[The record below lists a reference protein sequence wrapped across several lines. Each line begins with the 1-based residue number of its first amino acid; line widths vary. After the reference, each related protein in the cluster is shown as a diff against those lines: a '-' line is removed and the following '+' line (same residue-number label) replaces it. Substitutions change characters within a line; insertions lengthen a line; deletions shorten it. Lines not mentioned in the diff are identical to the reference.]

1 MAASFLFELSKQMLS
16 VKGVDG
22 ETETGS
28 HPRAGKQKRERNGS
42 ALASSISED
51 PASSSLPPL
60 APGMEFQKATISR
73 TNGNSTNKRLE
84 PLSLEPLLPHP
95 NFPTLPRLKH
105 ALERCLTNPGLHML
119 VDPRTDVDWDVIGSF
134 TKPSCDKKLLQLLD
148 LVPVGCPSEREAG
161 AGAGADSQSKE
172 HTHQEAGPMFVS
184 STSQVG
190 GPLEQIFISLSRAGP
205 NYSMLKH
212 ASFRESKTPF
222 GSGALKPAAVE
233 LVWIKSGGEGEG
245 GGRDADA
252 MPGVHW
258 FNMLSKFRDKF
269 DDYLL
274 TRPKEKQPEK
284 LEHVYHYSRLDSWN
298 PNLPKAAFD
307 VKTRAVMPLRI
318 DPMNYQPRLGN
329 MDGIFCAHHNG
340 KRWFGFQYIPLEDM
354 DAATCGSV
362 QQAEQA
368 FGLCTALLER
378 VLVEATAMFPR
389 ENVRLVFDGTGNR
402 LAVFVNPSS
411 DPDKRVC
418 MRIKTESYL
427 NGRHVGRDVSF
438 TNFADGGSLDG
449 IEWTVKMSIEVES
462 EVKTVK
468 RRHDLMLDKV
478 ARSHFL
484 PPDLLDEEVEMAL
497 EGVEEQVWIGTRE
510 KRNRIMLLPG
520 HSYTNDPPRMVHEI
534 RQLSLKAYNQ
544 ATGKKNEIVDPD
556 MERELP
562 PHLAYKAASRS
573 SDSPPP
579 VSTSSQ
585 NEKVPS
591 PSTDNAASNIGSSSA
606 HRDASTGSFES
617 SVATEDISSSSSHNE
632 NVTDSD
638 QVTPL
643 SPPANADTSQEPTKS
658 STVSSW
664 LEKISRLR

>member
-1 MAASFLFELSKQMLS
+1 
-16 VKGVDG
+16 
-22 ETETGS
+22 
-28 HPRAGKQKRERNGS
+28 
-42 ALASSISED
+42 
-51 PASSSLPPL
+51 
-60 APGMEFQKATISR
+60 
-73 TNGNSTNKRLE
+73 
-84 PLSLEPLLPHP
+84 
-95 NFPTLPRLKH
+95 
-105 ALERCLTNPGLHML
+105 
-119 VDPRTDVDWDVIGSF
+119 
-134 TKPSCDKKLLQLLD
+134 
-148 LVPVGCPSEREAG
+148 
-161 AGAGADSQSKE
+161 
-172 HTHQEAGPMFVS
+172 MFVS

-233 LVWIKSGGEGEG
+233 LVWIKSGGEGEDG
-245 GGRDADA
+245 GGGRYAVDAAKWDTERDADA

-258 FNMLSKFRDKF
+258 FNMLSKFGTLGEALLTSEGDKF
-269 DDYLL
+269 EDYLL
-274 TRPKEKQPEK
+274 TRPKESQPEK
-284 LEHVYHYSRLDSWN
+284 LEHVYHYSRVGRLIVRSQLDSWN
-298 PNLPKAAFD
+298 PNLPKPAFD
-307 VKTRAVMPLRI
+307 VKTRPVMPLRI
-318 DPMNYQPRLGN
+318 DPMNYQTGMYYRLTTREGELESFEREYFDLIRNAFLKYSFQARLGN

-340 KRWFGFQYIPLEDM
+340 KQWFGFQYIPLEDM

-402 LAVFVNPSS
+402 LAVFVNPTS

-484 PPDLLDEEVEMAL
+484 PPNLLDEEVEMAL

-591 PSTDNAASNIGSSSA
+591 LSTDNAASNIGSSSA

-643 SPPANADTSQEPTKS
+643 S
-658 STVSSW
+658 
-664 LEKISRLR
+664 